1 MAPAL
6 RISRCTRSR
15 SQLRLLWGFCHLWKH
30 GNICLCMYGFRSTK
44 VCFVDYS
51 EALMIKIQNK
61 QSFYGNAP
69 ADSFSAATEG
79 PWHLGNGPSRG
90 EWQPRSL
97 NPNESPAPAGA
108 LDPVM
113 HLYTSESHK
122 PTWSWALTETCLGN
136 PIGGQMKS
144 DIPWGKSGPSFFEV
158 PGPLQ
163 TGLRVWDILSSI
175 CNTGQLRAR
184 SQRSDHTNRLRL
196 SVHFLSRVY
205 FWLRLALPETCRET
219 VEMFIIN
226 SHHFRPKQCLFQQ
239 SSIYSQSDM
248 QWGGLEANN
257 LSTSPC
263 PHYCVTSG
271 TKFDSYNAVPLR
283 VFKLPLMGNRKRQ
296 TLR

>member
-1 MAPAL
+1 
-6 RISRCTRSR
+6 
-15 SQLRLLWGFCHLWKH
+15 
-30 GNICLCMYGFRSTK
+30 
-44 VCFVDYS
+44 
-51 EALMIKIQNK
+51 
-61 QSFYGNAP
+61 
-69 ADSFSAATEG
+69 
-79 PWHLGNGPSRG
+79 
-90 EWQPRSL
+90 
-97 NPNESPAPAGA
+97 
-108 LDPVM
+108 M

-122 PTWSWALTETCLGN
+122 PTWSWALTETCSGN

-144 DIPWGKSGPSFFEV
+144 DIPWRKSGPSFFEV

-175 CNTGQLRAR
+175 CNTRQLRAR
-184 SQRSDHTNRLRL
+184 SQRSNHTNRCRL

-205 FWLRLALPETCRET
+205 FWLCLALPETCRET

-248 QWGGLEANN
+248 QWGGVEANN

-263 PHYCVTSG
+263 PHYHLTSG

-283 VFKLPLMGNRKRQ
+283 VS
-296 TLR
+296 